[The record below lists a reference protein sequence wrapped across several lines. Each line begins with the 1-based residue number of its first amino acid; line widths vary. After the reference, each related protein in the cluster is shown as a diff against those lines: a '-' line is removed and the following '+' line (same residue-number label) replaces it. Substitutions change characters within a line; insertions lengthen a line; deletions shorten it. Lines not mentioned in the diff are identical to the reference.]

1 MCWFPLCLALA
12 EDFPP
17 TNNACYKTFAAVT
30 SPLDSNGQPCRFKSF
45 RLSLL
50 FSEDKMGLEPIAE
63 ELSGGQFLTPVQTLV
78 ATFIKMYI
86 KSCCLYEKARPQR
99 GLAFLT
105 FPTDKPL
112 KA

>member
-50 FSEDKMGLEPIAE
+50 FSEDKIGLEPIAE

-78 ATFIKMYI
+78 ATLIFAFGKNVYQILLPVRKSETPTGSRFPYI
-86 KSCCLYEKARPQR
+86 SHR
-99 GLAFLT
+99 
-105 FPTDKPL
+105 
-112 KA
+112 